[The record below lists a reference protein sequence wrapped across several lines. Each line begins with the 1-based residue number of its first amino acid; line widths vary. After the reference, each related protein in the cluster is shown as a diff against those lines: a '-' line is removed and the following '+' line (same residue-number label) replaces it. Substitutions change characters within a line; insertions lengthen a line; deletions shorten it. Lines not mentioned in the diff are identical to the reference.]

1 VNKVLLLP
9 ALAFLVILAVFLIQ
23 LFLMSRVAARGG
35 AGVAGK
41 CKAYACGEDV
51 PDHKINPDYSQFF
64 PFAFF
69 FTIMHVVALVLAT
82 VPAVAGRTSYWLA
95 AMFIVIAVTSLFVLL
110 RKEREVGERRQ
121 GREA

>member
-9 ALAFLVILAVFLIQ
+9 ALAFLVVLVIFLIQ
-23 LFLMSRVAARGG
+23 LFLMSRIAARGKSD
-35 AGVAGK
+35 VSGK

-51 PDHKINPDYSQFF
+51 PDHRINPDYSQFF

-82 VPAVAGRTSYWLA
+82 VPASAGGASYGLA
-95 AMFIVIAVTSLFVLL
+95 AIMILVALTSLSVLF
-110 RKEREVGERRQ
+110 RKEEGAK
-121 GREA
+121 G